1 MNLFNCIKSAL
12 IVCAFSLCLSFGAV
26 ADTRNLVPQDLE
38 YWAIARCAGMVSK
51 EAGQAELQDDWY
63 LTAAALLER
72 QSYEI
77 EVYEAIN
84 EYLVDYLANSNLMNH
99 QGTKMHSLACIEVLA
114 EPTFRE
120 LLLPYLQ
127 TQNIS
132 QLIVLHSF

>member
-1 MNLFNCIKSAL
+1 MNLFNCIRNTL
-12 IVCAFSLCLSFGAV
+12 IVCALSLCLSFGAV
-26 ADTRNLVPQDLE
+26 ANTHNLVPQDLD
-38 YWAIARCAGMVSK
+38 YWTIARCAGMVSK
-51 EAGQAELQDDWY
+51 AVGQTELQDDWY

-84 EYLVDYLANSNLMNH
+84 GYLVDYLAKSNLMSH

-120 LLLPYLQ
+120 LLLP
-127 TQNIS
+127 
-132 QLIVLHSF
+132 